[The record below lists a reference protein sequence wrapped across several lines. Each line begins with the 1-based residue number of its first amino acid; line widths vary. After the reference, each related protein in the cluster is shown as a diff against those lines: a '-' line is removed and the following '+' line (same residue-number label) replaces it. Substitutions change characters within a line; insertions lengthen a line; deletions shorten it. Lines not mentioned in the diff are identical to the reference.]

1 VTGSVAC
8 AALIA
13 WMLLRCARRSSPG
26 CCYAVR
32 TARPPL
38 PNTNASGAEG
48 QGRNGIDSLYSD
60 AELEEDDIFVESDT
74 G

>member
-1 VTGSVAC
+1 
-8 AALIA
+8 
-13 WMLLRCARRSSPG
+13 MLLRCASG
-26 CCYAVR
+26 EA
-32 TARPPL
+32 PL

-60 AELEEDDIFVESDT
+60 ATLEEGDIFVESDT

>member
-1 VTGSVAC
+1 MRGAHRLDAVTLC

-13 WMLLRCARRSSPG
+13 WMLLRCASG
-26 CCYAVR
+26 EA
-32 TARPPL
+32 PL

-60 AELEEDDIFVESDT
+60 AELEEDDIFVESGT